1 MLFPT
6 LNSHLSV
13 TTRITVCTV
22 AKVPD
27 IYAYIPSLKTA
38 SQGSSANMLG
48 ETCPESY
55 AKFTPFKQKKG
66 LDPYTISSLP
76 NVGRV
81 LVATNDIQPWE
92 LVLEDEALVLA
103 PADVPVCLG
112 CLGQIAEGVI
122 CLKCKWPICAQECQ
136 SSLPH
141 QDECKILGEGKV
153 YPSDSLND
161 TKGFYSLIA
170 VLRVLLVKKKD
181 VKKWE
186 IIKMMMDHWE
196 ERSQNIDNVNC
207 VLAMTKMLQDNLHLD
222 WITLEDVQHVYGV
235 LKTNSVS
242 LKAGK
247 AQALFPKVSLLSHSC
262 SSNLTLATDPT
273 DKIVFR
279 AKRTITK
286 GEELTIR
293 YTDFL
298 NSKNNIQ
305 KKLKQD
311 WLFECCCTRCSDT
324 SEFGTNFSSFIC
336 SCGGSFIKSNENS
349 KGVCEMCSKEKDLT
363 ESYSKADH
371 LFERLDEE
379 DVDAL
384 SDLIDEENYHDHFYV
399 TIKYFIRYIEKHEGT
414 EDKDVLELLMKR
426 LKSVIEILSILDQG
440 CTRLNGKYLMMLM
453 NTQQKI
459 LLHMKGKENA
469 NYDVNLLNLQIL
481 KGKLRAGKLLSSFF
495 MRRKSSEEIKKDLQ
509 T

>member
-1 MLFPT
+1 MG
-6 LNSHLSV
+6 
-13 TTRITVCTV
+13 
-22 AKVPD
+22 
-27 IYAYIPSLKTA
+27 

-48 ETCPESY
+48 ETCPES
-55 AKFTPFKQKKG
+55 FTKSNPCKQTKG

-92 LVLEDEALVLA
+92 FVLDDEALVLA
-103 PADVPVCLG
+103 PADEPVCLG
-112 CLGQIAEGVI
+112 CLGHIGEGVI
-122 CLKCKWPICAQECQ
+122 CLKCKWPICALECQ

-141 QDECKILGEGKV
+141 QDECKILREGKV
-153 YPSDSLND
+153 YPSDPLND
-161 TKGFYSLIA
+161 TKGFYSLIS
-170 VLRVLLVKKKD
+170 VLRVLLMKKKD

-196 ERSQNIDNVNC
+196 ERSYNIENVNC
-207 VLAMTKMLQDNLHLD
+207 VVAMTKMLKNNLHLD

-279 AKRTITK
+279 AKRTIIA

-311 WLFECCCTRCSDT
+311 WFFECCCARCSDT
-324 SEFGTNFSSFIC
+324 SEFGTHFSSFIC
-336 SCGGSFIKSNENS
+336 SCGGTFIQSIKNS
-349 KGVCEMCSKEKDLT
+349 IGVCEMCSKEIDLT
-363 ESYSKADH
+363 ESYAKADH

-379 DVDAL
+379 DVEEL
-384 SDLIDEENYHDHFYV
+384 SDLIDGEKYHEHFYV
-399 TIKYFIRYIEKHEGT
+399 TIKYFIRYIEKHEGS
-414 EDKDVLELLMKR
+414 EDIDVLELLIKR
-426 LKSVIEILSILDQG
+426 LKSVIDVLSILDQG

-459 LLHMKGKENA
+459 LLHMKGKESV
-469 NYDVNLLNLQIL
+469 DLLDLQIL

-495 MRRKSSEEIKKDLQ
+495 IRKNQVMK
-509 T
+509 